1 MSQPAHFVTE
11 LSPVEQHGCP
21 GDTCPDQCTALAPFK
36 ELQVH
41 STDLKKIILIPLACW
56 QGHVLGMAHCSHLS
70 VPFPGSGLSLGA

>member
-1 MSQPAHFVTE
+1 M
-11 LSPVEQHGCP
+11 
-21 GDTCPDQCTALAPFK
+21 
-36 ELQVH
+36 H